1 MTLNG
6 FYLTAALAVGVAP
19 LPLAAQTLAVG
30 DRAPVVTVAALDG
43 HPVQVGVTRGRPAVI
58 EFWATWCE
66 ICKAL
71 MPKMNAAHQQYGG
84 SVDFFGVDVTVNDP
98 LSHVRRYLAEKHPPF
113 VAVYDSKGQA
123 VRAFG
128 AMTTSYVV
136 IVDRRDTVRYIG
148 TGSSQDI
155 AGELGQVVS
164 R

>member
-1 MTLNG
+1 MKLISLG
-6 FYLTAALAVGVAP
+6 LALPLAFAAAP
-19 LPLAAQTLAVG
+19 LPAQTLAVG
-30 DRAPVVTVAALDG
+30 DKAPVITVADLDG
-43 HPVQVGVTRGRPAVI
+43 HPVRVGVTAGRPVVV

-71 MPKMNAAHQQYGG
+71 MPTMVKAHQQYGAR
-84 SVDFFGVDVTVNDP
+84 VDFFGVDVTVNDP
-98 LSHVRRYLAEKHPPF
+98 VSHVRRYLAEKHPPY
-113 VAVYDSKGQA
+113 VTVYDSKGAA

-136 IVDRRDTVRYIG
+136 IVDRTDTVRYIG

-155 AGELGQVVS
+155 PGELAKVVA